1 VRILVITGAS
11 GGHIFPAL
19 GFLDT
24 LKGKH
29 KNIDTLL
36 ILPKKNII
44 NQISDLGYY
53 KINYISVSPI
63 KLNLDFSN
71 FTAVFNFLKGSL
83 ESIVIL
89 LKFKPDIVVGFG
101 SMASI
106 PMLIFAW
113 TFRIKTLIHEQN
125 VIPGRANRFLA
136 GFSDK
141 IAVSF
146 AETRDYFKKYKRK
159 VVFTGNPIRKG
170 LVRIDKDK
178 ALNFFGL
185 SQDKFT
191 ILIMGGSQ
199 GSRKINQEF
208 LRVISTL
215 SDKSRLQVIHLAGQR
230 DYDLLQSAYKDLD
243 MHSRL
248 FRFLEPMEYAYSAA
262 DLVISRA
269 GATTIAEMI
278 FYGLAAIIIPYPF
291 AYKHQMANARVL
303 EKIGAAIIIK
313 DNELDSSILMQIIDG
328 LINNPLRLKDMRSGY
343 DNLLRMDANALFTD
357 NVLSLSLLPNYF

>member
-1 VRILVITGAS
+1 VKILVITGAS

-24 LKGKH
+24 LKEKH

-36 ILPKKNII
+36 ILPKNNIT
-44 NQISDLGYY
+44 NQIGEFGY
-53 KINYISVSPI
+53 KVNYISISPI

-71 FTAVFNFLKGSL
+71 FMTIFNFFKGSL
-83 ESIVIL
+83 ESIAIL

-101 SMASI
+101 SLTCI
-106 PMLIFAW
+106 PTLIFAW
-113 TFRIKTLIHEQN
+113 LFRIKTLIHEQN

-146 AETRDYFKKYKRK
+146 AETKDYFKKYKRK
-159 VVFTGNPIRKG
+159 VVFTGNPIRKE

-178 ALNFFGL
+178 ALNFFGF
-185 SQDKFT
+185 SEDKFT

-199 GSRKINQEF
+199 GSHRINQEF
-208 LRVISTL
+208 LRAISTV
-215 SDKSRLQVIHLAGQR
+215 SDKFKIQVIHLTGRR
-230 DYDLLQSAYKDLD
+230 DYDLLQHSYKDLNIN
-243 MHSRL
+243 SRL
-248 FRFLEPMEYAYSAA
+248 FKFLESMGYAYSAS

-269 GATTIAEMI
+269 GASTIAETI

-291 AYKHQMANARVL
+291 AYKHQMANARAL
-303 EKIGAAIIIK
+303 EKIGSAIIIK
-313 DNELDSSILMQIIDG
+313 DNELDGSILRQIIDG
-328 LINNPLRLKDMRSGY
+328 LINNPQRLKDMRSRY
-343 DNLLRMDANALFTD
+343 DSLLRVDANTLFTD
-357 NVLSLSLLPNYF
+357 NVLSLN